1 MLKNGFVKLHRKLL
15 DWRWYDDPVT
25 FKVFVHLLLTVNLE
39 DDHWH
44 DISVPKGSRVTSYPK
59 LSQETKLTIQQ
70 IRTALK
76 HLESTGEITKAS
88 YSNCSV
94 ITVVNWASY
103 QTKQQSNQQAI
114 NKQSN
119 RRLTGDQQQNKNNKE
134 YKEDKK
140 SAAALVSPS
149 AILPGETAEEAWE
162 RIKRLAE

>member
-44 DISVPKGSRVTSYPK
+44 EISVPKGSRVTSYPK

-76 HLESTGEITKAS
+76 HLESTGDS
-88 YSNCSV
+88 
-94 ITVVNWASY
+94 TVHSMTRHQLLRVTISF
-103 QTKQQSNQQAI
+103 
-114 NKQSN
+114 
-119 RRLTGDQQQNKNNKE
+119 L
-134 YKEDKK
+134 
-140 SAAALVSPS
+140 
-149 AILPGETAEEAWE
+149 
-162 RIKRLAE
+162 